1 MKASIIVQ
9 LTLGEEVYNID
20 LSLPSSSPTAD
31 KPFQFGVSNVQKDKL
46 LQVAIGEGKQFYVA
60 VKPPASLLDAASSST
75 VTDLKVEVSEGD
87 FNGKTFTSTAAIT
100 DKTDDKGDPA
110 KTDTPVDPDKPVPPT
125 E

>member
-31 KPFQFGVSNVQKDKL
+31 QPFQFGVTNVQKDKL

-75 VTDLKVEVSEGD
+75 VTDLKVEVSEGN
-87 FNGKTFTSTAAIT
+87 FNGTDFTGKKAAT
-100 DKTDDKGDPA
+100 DKPVDPA

>member
-9 LTLGEEVYNID
+9 LTLGDEVYNID

-31 KPFQFGVSNVQKDKL
+31 KPFLFGVTNSQADKL
-46 LQVAIGEGKQFYVA
+46 LQVAVGEGSQFHVA
-60 VKPPASLLDAASSST
+60 VKPPASMISAASGKT
-75 VTDLKVEVSEGD
+75 VGDLKVEISEGN
-87 FNGKTFTSTAAIT
+87 FNGTDFT
-100 DKTDDKGDPA
+100 DKKATPEKPVDPA